1 VFIEV
6 RFTSKDYV
14 CVVII
19 KIVGLIADPLL
30 LDYVY
35 YSFLGLI
42 ANSGTSTHRQEKHSA
57 SEESLFCF
65 GFCTYDL
72 AIICN

>member
-19 KIVGLIADPLL
+19 KIVGLIVDPFL
-30 LDYVY
+30 LDY
-35 YSFLGLI
+35 
-42 ANSGTSTHRQEKHSA
+42 
-57 SEESLFCF
+57 
-65 GFCTYDL
+65 
-72 AIICN
+72 